1 MLIEILIDL
10 IISWIEVVIF
20 SDLIIVIKKWY
31 KMYFYCN
38 LVKKKKIN
46 SREFLICFNYIKKMV
61 YGK

>member
-38 LVKKKKIN
+38 LVKKKIN
-46 SREFLICFNYIKKMV
+46 FREFLIGFNYIKKMV